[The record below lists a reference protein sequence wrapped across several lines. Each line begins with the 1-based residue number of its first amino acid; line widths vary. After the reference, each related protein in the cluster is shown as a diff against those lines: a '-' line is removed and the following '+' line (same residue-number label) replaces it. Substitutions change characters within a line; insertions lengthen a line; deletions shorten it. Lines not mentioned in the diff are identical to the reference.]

1 MISLIRIDDRLIHGQ
16 VIVGW
21 GIKLN
26 PQKYVIIDDDIE
38 DWESELYMGC
48 LDDESKGEVINT
60 SEAAERFNS
69 WVDCKEH
76 IVILVK
82 CPQVLEKLVKKGV
95 HLPDINLGGLH
106 YLEGKK
112 QFLNCLYLYEE
123 DRESLKHLCE
133 KYKVTYQ
140 PLPSDNK
147 VDVQS
152 LIQ

>member
-26 PQKYVIIDDDIE
+26 PQKYIIIDDDIE
-38 DWESELYMGC
+38 EWESELYLGC
-48 LDDESKGEVINT
+48 LEDESIGEVLST
-60 SEAAERFNS
+60 EDASKRFQD

-76 IVILVK
+76 VVILVK
-82 CPQVLEKLVKKGV
+82 NPQTLEKLANFGV
-95 HLPDINLGGLH
+95 NLPDINLGGQH

-112 QFLNCLYLYEE
+112 QFLNCLYLYENE
-123 DRESLKHLCE
+123 RLSLKHLCE
-133 KYKVTYQ
+133 KFRITYQ

-147 VDVQS
+147 VD
-152 LIQ
+152 IRNII